1 MVDALQGT
9 GRDRPT
15 SRGRSERPGDR
26 TPRPAVSENQEAMS
40 TDETSRQ
47 ESDAPTADLPPA
59 RDLAVA
65 DTGAGLLVYE
75 REREYRSHLGRE
87 TEIARR
93 LIGFADV
100 TDWDVIAEAVR
111 ARGGGHGDVLHLPE
125 FDLEE
130 VPEGEA

>member
-1 MVDALQGT
+1 
-9 GRDRPT
+9 
-15 SRGRSERPGDR
+15 
-26 TPRPAVSENQEAMS
+26 MS
-40 TDETSRQ
+40 AYETTDL
-47 ESDAPTADLPPA
+47 ESDEPTADLPNA
-59 RDLAVA
+59 EDLVGV

-75 REREYRSHLGRE
+75 VEREHREHLGRE

-111 ARGGGHGDVLHLPE
+111 ARGRGHGDVIHLPE

-130 VPEGEA
+130 LPEPEA

>member
-1 MVDALQGT
+1 
-9 GRDRPT
+9 
-15 SRGRSERPGDR
+15 
-26 TPRPAVSENQEAMS
+26 MS

-65 DTGAGLLVYE
+65 DTGAGLLVFE
-75 REREYRSHLGRE
+75 LEREYRSHLGRE
-87 TEIARR
+87 TEIVRR

-100 TDWDVIAEAVR
+100 TDWDVIAEVVR
-111 ARGGGHGDVLHLPE
+111 ARGHDHGDVLHLPE

-130 VPEGEA
+130 LPETGARPDR